1 MKSNR
6 PVTRVKVLFHTQ
18 PRFATL
24 TNMVASIAL
33 RIALGIA
40 LSISLGIAFWAS
52 TSALG
57 GDWPQLLGPNRDGNA
72 ADELPAK
79 LGDLK
84 ARWEH
89 KVGAGFAGPA
99 IVDGKVL
106 VFHRTDDEVIIEC
119 LNAKTGKQQWEYRDA
134 TKYSGGYNSDN
145 GPRCVPVV
153 ADGRVYAFGSDA
165 ELHCVRLDSGAKV
178 WKRRLSVDY
187 RSPDGYFG
195 AGATPVV
202 VGDRVFVCLGGRKG
216 SAVVALNS
224 KTGETLWTKGDDR
237 VSYASPVVAKIAG
250 KTQVLFLSRRRLFS
264 LDPQSGDEL
273 WAESFGKEGLT
284 VTACSPLVFGD
295 QVFITASYNIG
306 AKMLDVQSGK
316 PSVTWGDDETLSS
329 QYTNVVHSKG
339 FLYGTHG
346 REDAGL
352 AEFRCVDA
360 ATGKVKWS
368 ETGFGVSHVILAG
381 DRLLIQRVQEGE
393 LVLAEA
399 SPEGFKAL
407 DRFQLTSDQLRASPA
422 LADGALFIR
431 THNRR
436 DEGTLVCL
444 PLPK

>member
-1 MKSNR
+1 VEPNIVMKSNR

-33 RIALGIA
+33 SIALGIA
-40 LSISLGIAFWAS
+40 LGIAFWAS

-106 VFHRTDDEVIIEC
+106 VFHRIDDEVIIEC

-187 RSPDGYFG
+187 RSPDGSG
-195 AGATPVV
+195 PKET
-202 VGDRVFVCLGGRKG
+202 
-216 SAVVALNS
+216 
-224 KTGETLWTKGDDR
+224 TG
-237 VSYASPVVAKIAG
+237 
-250 KTQVLFLSRRRLFS
+250 
-264 LDPQSGDEL
+264 
-273 WAESFGKEGLT
+273 
-284 VTACSPLVFGD
+284 
-295 QVFITASYNIG
+295 
-306 AKMLDVQSGK
+306 
-316 PSVTWGDDETLSS
+316 
-329 QYTNVVHSKG
+329 
-339 FLYGTHG
+339 
-346 REDAGL
+346 
-352 AEFRCVDA
+352 
-360 ATGKVKWS
+360 
-368 ETGFGVSHVILAG
+368 
-381 DRLLIQRVQEGE
+381 
-393 LVLAEA
+393 
-399 SPEGFKAL
+399 
-407 DRFQLTSDQLRASPA
+407 
-422 LADGALFIR
+422 
-431 THNRR
+431 
-436 DEGTLVCL
+436 
-444 PLPK
+444 